1 MLDFSG
7 GKVNENLPANAE
19 DTGSIP
25 SPGIFYVLQSNE
37 APASHNY

>member
-19 DTGSIP
+19 DTGLIP
-25 SPGIFYVLQSNE
+25 GWGRLHMPQGI
-37 APASHNY
+37 